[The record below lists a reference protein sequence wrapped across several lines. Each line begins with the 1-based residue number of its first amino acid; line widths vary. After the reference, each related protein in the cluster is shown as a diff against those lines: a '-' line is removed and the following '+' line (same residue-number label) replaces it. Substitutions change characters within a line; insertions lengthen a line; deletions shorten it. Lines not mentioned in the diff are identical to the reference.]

1 MPSLYFRHPQLS
13 EKLLRSRYQTE
24 YLNKFCK
31 DSKSALHGHRQL
43 PEHVWLEQRPVGS
56 PTFRVDEVSTAT
68 YLRPPYAS
76 RLTYYDEINK
86 QRRFAKGKE
95 ERSRCKTMQPKQY
108 TNDTKASKTSR
119 PASEGNQS
127 IFPAP
132 ANGQETINK
141 MTLQKYRERSYEN
154 MIGPRVFFR
163 PTIPPHRHDYVI
175 HPAFH
180 SEVKR
185 RPRNVPVRKH
195 PMSMSERRWG
205 LIVYYKRLYFARNY
219 HFSHYGL
226 ESE

>member
-1 MPSLYFRHPQLS
+1 MPSLYFGHPQLS
-13 EKLLRSRYQTE
+13 DKLLRSRYQTE

-31 DSKSALHGHRQL
+31 DSKSVLYGHRQV

-56 PTFRVDEVSTAT
+56 PTFRVEEVSSST

-76 RLTYYDEINK
+76 RLTYYNEINK
-86 QRRFAKGKE
+86 RGQSKSKE
-95 ERSRCKTMQPKQY
+95 ERSKTTQPKRS
-108 TNDTKASKTSR
+108 TDRDATKYNISSR
-119 PASEGNQS
+119 PASEGSQT

-132 ANGQETINK
+132 LNGQEAINK

-163 PTIPPHRHDYVI
+163 PTIPPRRHDYVI

-180 SEVKR
+180 SEAKR

-195 PMSMSERRWG
+195 PMRMSERR
-205 LIVYYKRLYFARNY
+205 
-219 HFSHYGL
+219 
-226 ESE
+226 

>member
-1 MPSLYFRHPQLS
+1 MPSLYFSHPQLS

-31 DSKSALHGHRQL
+31 DSKSALHGHRQI

-56 PTFRVDEVSTAT
+56 PTFRVDEVSSST

-86 QRRFAKGKE
+86 HRRFKE
-95 ERSRCKTMQPKQY
+95 GRSKCKTTQTKQY
-108 TNDTKASKTSR
+108 TEQVKHSTSSR
-119 PASEGNQS
+119 PASEGSHS

-132 ANGQETINK
+132 TNGQEAINK

-154 MIGPRVFFR
+154 MIGPRVFFH
-163 PTIPPHRHDYVI
+163 PTIPPHRHNYVI

-180 SEVKR
+180 SETKR
-185 RPRNVPVRKH
+185 RPHNVQVRRHPVG
-195 PMSMSERRWG
+195 MTQRR
-205 LIVYYKRLYFARNY
+205 
-219 HFSHYGL
+219 
-226 ESE
+226 